1 MPGPLGD
8 SAVKTAILAGG
19 RGSRLADEQAVTPK
33 VLYEIGN
40 RPILWHIMKMF
51 AQDGFDDF
59 LLLLGHRAEQVVDY
73 VVHRARY
80 EGRDVQIEL
89 PSTGPARII
98 EEPVDTDRWRI
109 TLCHTGIDSEK
120 GERLRRVR
128 PYLAGEPDFMVTYGD
143 GLADIDLRTLVE
155 FHRSHGKTA
164 TLTAIRARSQ
174 FGHVKLAE
182 GGLVTEMDE
191 NPMLPELVNGGFM
204 VFSQSIFD
212 WLEPDDPLERGAL
225 KRLAQAGELMAY
237 VHDGFWTC
245 MDTYKDNLRLNEL
258 WATGEAPWKKWE

>member
-1 MPGPLGD
+1 M
-8 SAVKTAILAGG
+8 KTAILAGG
-19 RGSRLADEQAVTPK
+19 RGTRLADEQNVTPK

-98 EEPVDTDRWRI
+98 EEPLDTDRWRI

-120 GERLRRVR
+120 GERLRRIR
-128 PYLAGEPDFMVTYGD
+128 PYLAGEQDFMVTYGD

-174 FGHVKLAE
+174 FGHVKLAD

-204 VFSQSIFD
+204 VFNQSIFD

-225 KRLAQAGELMAY
+225 RRLAEAGELMAY

-258 WATGEAPWKKWE
+258 WATGAAPWKKWE